1 VIPGVVFV
9 GCGGWSVREWGLQ
22 YIGEGEFVGGMYWG
36 GIDIDPASRTL
47 RGIKLGLT
55 VVLLSSK
62 NKKNFVESGWCLG

>member
-1 VIPGVVFV
+1 
-9 GCGGWSVREWGLQ
+9 
-22 YIGEGEFVGGMYWG
+22 MYG

-62 NKKNFVESGWCLG
+62 KKKTLWRVVGALVERLWGWGLCVWMWMWMCWVL